1 MIPLYSEN
9 NQKNLFSGLLSGKN
23 VNDVIPMELVHSI
36 GNRGKVFRAFQYG
49 GSL

>member
-23 VNDVIPMELVHSI
+23 SNDVTPMRLVHPI
-36 GNRGKVFRAFQYG
+36 GNRGKVLR
-49 GSL
+49 SV